1 MAALTGQMMQMPLM
15 ISSLIVHAARHA
27 AQTEIVS
34 KRVEGDIHRYTWA
47 DAEKRS
53 RQVAQA
59 LARMGCTA
67 GDRVGT
73 LVASASTSRSCRWSG
88 NWRRSCRA

>member
-1 MAALTGQMMQMPLM
+1 MAAALTGQMMQMPLM

-47 DAEKRS
+47 DAEKQS

-59 LARMGCTA
+59 LPPITVRLNVLNPSSFCF
-67 GDRVGT
+67 R
-73 LVASASTSRSCRWSG
+73 
-88 NWRRSCRA
+88 